1 MQALC
6 SMAKAYGP
14 LVGRILITLLFLKS
28 GVEKIAGFSAVAGFM
43 ASKGMPAAEI
53 LLIGAVVFEIA
64 GALMV
69 LLGWHARWGALM
81 LAAFL
86 VPATLIFHNFWA
98 VDAAQYT
105 NQVNHFMKNLS
116 ILGALVFIM
125 GAGSGPFSLRKEGK
139 SGSAR

>member
-1 MQALC
+1 
-6 SMAKAYGP
+6 
-14 LVGRILITLLFLKS
+14 
-28 GVEKIAGFSAVAGFM
+28 M
-43 ASKGMPAAEI
+43 ASTGMPAAEF
-53 LLIGAVVFEIA
+53 LLVGAIVLEIA

-81 LAAFL
+81 LAAFV

-125 GAGSGPFSLRKEGK
+125 GAGAGPFSLGKEAK
-139 SGSAR
+139 SSSAQ